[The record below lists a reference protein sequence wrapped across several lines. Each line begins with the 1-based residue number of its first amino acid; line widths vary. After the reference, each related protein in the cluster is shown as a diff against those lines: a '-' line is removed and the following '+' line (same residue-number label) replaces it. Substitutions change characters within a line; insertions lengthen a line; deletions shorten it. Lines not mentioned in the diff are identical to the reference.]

1 MLHFEI
7 NIEDGSFAAGRAI
20 RDILWPSG
28 CIVQKIVK
36 MNKEGQ
42 IVSRM
47 DKDGERLIHAG
58 DVYIIQAETYN
69 EEELREQLD
78 CLVLNPKTVKIK
90 KQKSG
95 N

>member
-1 MLHFEI
+1 
-7 NIEDGSFAAGRAI
+7 
-20 RDILWPSG
+20 
-28 CIVQKIVK
+28 